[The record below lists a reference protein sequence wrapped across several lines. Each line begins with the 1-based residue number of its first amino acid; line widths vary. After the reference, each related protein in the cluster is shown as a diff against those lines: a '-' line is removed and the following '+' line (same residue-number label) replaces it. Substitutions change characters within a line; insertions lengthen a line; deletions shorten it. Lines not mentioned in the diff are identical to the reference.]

1 MSHRPTISFI
11 AWVPEQSRAGS
22 ISRAL
27 GGECQTFYDLRIQRK
42 ALVPLRY
49 LLSAYRTLSY
59 LVRKRPRA
67 VIVQTPPVPAA
78 ALVLA
83 WARVAKVP
91 VVLDTHPASFGLDG
105 RPFHRIMMLLLARLA
120 PRAGG
125 CIVTTPELGQR
136 VSRWNGR
143 PLIVHEA
150 PMVWSE
156 RMQPRGCSGQRRA
169 LFICTFVPDEPL
181 MEVLEAA
188 RRLPDVTV
196 QITGDLRRRPARAK
210 AAAPSNV
217 EWVGYLVGEKYVSA
231 LAGADVVLALT
242 LRAESVQRSAHE
254 AIDALRPLVIS
265 KWPHMRELFPRA
277 VLVENDPTSIAAG
290 IEDALRRCD
299 ELSALAPEARAAQHR
314 RWSEQLGQLR
324 AALGLA

>member
-1 MSHRPTISFI
+1 MAFI

-27 GGECQTFYDLRIQRK
+27 EGECRTFYDLRIHRK
-42 ALVPLRY
+42 SLVPLRY
-49 LLSAYRTLSY
+49 LISAVRTLSY
-59 LVRKRPRA
+59 LVRRRPCA

-83 WARVAKVP
+83 WARLARVP
-91 VVLDTHPASFGLDG
+91 VVLDTHPASFGLDE
-105 RPFHRIMMLLLARLA
+105 RPFHLMMMPLLTRLA
-120 PRAGG
+120 PRAAG

-156 RMQPRGCSGQRRA
+156 QIRPRGCSGERRA

-196 QITGDLRRRPARAK
+196 QITGDLRKRPAQAR
-210 AAAPSNV
+210 AAAPPNV
-217 EWVGYLVGEKYVSA
+217 EWVGYLTGEKYVSA
-231 LAGADVVLALT
+231 LTSADVVLALT
-242 LRAESVQRSAHE
+242 LRPESVQRSAHE
-254 AIDALRPLVIS
+254 AIDALRPLVLS
-265 KWPHMRELFPRA
+265 RWPHMGELFPYA
-277 VLVENDPTSIAAG
+277 VLVENDPAGIAAG
-290 IEDALRRCD
+290 IEEALHRCE
-299 ELSALAPEARAAQHR
+299 ELSARAPEARAAQHR

-324 AALGLA
+324 AALGLV